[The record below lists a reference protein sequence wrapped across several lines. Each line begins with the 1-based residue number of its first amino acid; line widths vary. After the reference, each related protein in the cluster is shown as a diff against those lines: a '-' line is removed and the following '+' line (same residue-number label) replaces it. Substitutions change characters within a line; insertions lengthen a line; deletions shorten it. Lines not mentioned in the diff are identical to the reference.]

1 MTNSVPAITL
11 HNVTKEFPGVV
22 ALEDVSLSISAGG
35 VRAISGENG
44 AGKSTLIKIISGVY
58 PRDSY
63 QGEFRVFGETAAF
76 GGIEDAEQRGIITIY
91 QELSLFNQ
99 LSVAENVFMENMPTR
114 YGLID
119 WDLITRQTRSILD
132 ELELP
137 AVSPEAK
144 VGSLGIGQQQL
155 VEIARALAKN
165 ARILILDEPTSAL
178 ADHEVE
184 TLFRII
190 RKLRDNGVTCVYI
203 SHRLSEIMHLADDVT
218 VLRDGRLVGQEPI
231 ENVTVGKMIY
241 MMVGRKMENLFPK
254 KTFNRGEKVLEVR
267 GLTLRHPTIPG
278 RNLLSNVSFDAYR
291 GELLGI
297 AGLMGSGRTEL
308 ATAIFGIG
316 ADRRSGDIY
325 LEGKQLS
332 IKTPNQAIANGI
344 AYLPEDRKR
353 HGLVLPMSVK
363 NNMTLANLNRLE
375 HRFLND
381 NEEVA
386 ISTRYVQRL
395 NVKTPSV
402 LTSTRNLSGGNQQK
416 VVIGKWLHTQPKVVL
431 LDEVTRGIDVGAKF
445 EIYKIINTLVD
456 DGVVVVFISSELP
469 ELLGLCD
476 RILVMQNGRISGELS
491 AADATQED
499 IMHLATS

>member
-1 MTNSVPAITL
+1 MADAVVPDPMTNSVPAITL

-76 GGIEDAEQRGIITIY
+76 GGIKDAEQRGIITIY

-203 SHRLSEIMHLADDVT
+203 SHRLSEIMHLADAVT
-218 VLRDGRLVGQEPI
+218 DLRDGRLVGQEPI
-231 ENVTVGKMIY
+231 ENVTVGKRIY

-254 KTFNRGEKVLEVR
+254 KTFNRGEKV
-267 GLTLRHPTIPG
+267 H
-278 RNLLSNVSFDAYR
+278 
-291 GELLGI
+291 
-297 AGLMGSGRTEL
+297 
-308 ATAIFGIG
+308 
-316 ADRRSGDIY
+316 
-325 LEGKQLS
+325 
-332 IKTPNQAIANGI
+332 
-344 AYLPEDRKR
+344 
-353 HGLVLPMSVK
+353 
-363 NNMTLANLNRLE
+363 
-375 HRFLND
+375 
-381 NEEVA
+381 
-386 ISTRYVQRL
+386 
-395 NVKTPSV
+395 
-402 LTSTRNLSGGNQQK
+402 
-416 VVIGKWLHTQPKVVL
+416 
-431 LDEVTRGIDVGAKF
+431 
-445 EIYKIINTLVD
+445 
-456 DGVVVVFISSELP
+456 
-469 ELLGLCD
+469 
-476 RILVMQNGRISGELS
+476 
-491 AADATQED
+491 QE
-499 IMHLATS
+499 